1 MRALSRRAP
10 GRSCSLRWQGRRLAV
25 YRATLEAVRACW
37 RRDCLDIAAM
47 DDAAEEAL
55 DWLAGV
61 ELRASVE
68 RSRVIL
74 I

>member
-1 MRALSRRAP
+1 
-10 GRSCSLRWQGRRLAV
+10 
-25 YRATLEAVRACW
+25 
-37 RRDCLDIAAM
+37 M